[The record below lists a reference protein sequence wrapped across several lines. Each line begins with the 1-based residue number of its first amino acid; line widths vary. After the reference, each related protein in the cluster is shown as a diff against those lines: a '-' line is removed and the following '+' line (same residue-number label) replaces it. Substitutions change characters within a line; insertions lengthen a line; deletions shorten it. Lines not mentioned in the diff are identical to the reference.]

1 MAITTVLVVDD
12 DPKATDMLRRT
23 LIYEGFRVITA
34 ANGVD
39 ALAVARDQK
48 PAIMVLDW
56 NMPIMDGPATLRRLR
71 EEDGIP
77 VLMLTGRDALED
89 KVNALESGA
98 DDYLVKPFAPEEL
111 IARVRSLLRRT
122 NASNINGPLSVG
134 DLAFDPKLREVT
146 RGGRRIS
153 LSPREHDLML
163 YFMQRPCMVLKRE
176 QLLRDVWG
184 YDFGGDDG
192 VLDVYIGYLRSKL
205 EAAGESRI
213 IHTVRHVGYVLKTP
227 AESVGQ

>member
-12 DPKATDMLRRT
+12 DLKATDMLRRT
-23 LIYEGFRVITA
+23 LIYEGYRVITA

-39 ALAVARDQK
+39 ALAAARDQK
-48 PAIMVLDW
+48 PALMVLDW

-77 VLMLTGRDALED
+77 VLMLTGRATLED
-89 KVNALESGA
+89 KVSALESGA

-111 IARVRSLLRRT
+111 IARVRSLLRR
-122 NASNINGPLSVG
+122 ASQNSINGPISVG
-134 DLAFDPKLREVT
+134 DLAFDPKLRELT
-146 RGGRRIS
+146 RAGRRIS

-163 YFMQRPCMVLKRE
+163 YFLQRPCLVLKRE

-192 VLDVYIGYLRSKL
+192 VLDVYIGYLRAKL
-205 EAAGESRI
+205 EAAGEPRI
-213 IHTVRHVGYVLKTP
+213 IHTIRHVGYALKP
-227 AESVGQ
+227 QDESVAL

>member
-1 MAITTVLVVDD
+1 MALTTVLVVDD

-23 LIYEGFRVITA
+23 LIYEGYRVITA
-34 ANGVD
+34 SNGVD
-39 ALAVARDQK
+39 ALAAARDQK
-48 PAIMVLDW
+48 PGLMMLDW

-77 VLMLTGRDALED
+77 VLMLTGRAALED
-89 KVNALESGA
+89 KVNALEMGA

-111 IARVRSLLRRT
+111 IARVRSLLRR
-122 NASNINGPLSVG
+122 ASQNTANSPIALG
-134 DLAFDPKLREVT
+134 DLAFDPKLREIT
-146 RGGRRIS
+146 RAGRRVS

-192 VLDVYIGYLRSKL
+192 VLDVYIGYLRAKL
-205 EAAGESRI
+205 EAAGEPRI
-213 IHTVRHVGYVLKTP
+213 IHTVRHVGYVLK
-227 AESVGQ
+227 ASHESEGQ

>member
-1 MAITTVLVVDD
+1 MAISTILVVDD

-23 LIYEGFRVITA
+23 LIYEGYRVITA

-39 ALAVARDQK
+39 ALAAARDKQ
-48 PAIMVLDW
+48 PALMVLDW

-71 EEDGIP
+71 DDAGTP
-77 VLMLTGRDALED
+77 VLMLTGRAALED
-89 KVNALESGA
+89 KVKALEMGA

-111 IARVRSLLRRT
+111 IARVSALLRR
-122 NASNINGPLSVG
+122 AGHGSAVGPIDLG
-134 DLAFDPKLREVT
+134 DLAYDPKLREVT
-146 RGGRRIS
+146 RDGRRIN

-163 YFMQRPCMVLKRE
+163 YFMQRPCMVLKRD

-192 VLDVYIGYLRSKL
+192 VLDVYIGYLRAKL
-205 EAAGESRI
+205 EAAGEPRI
-213 IHTVRHVGYVLKTP
+213 IHTVRHVGYVLKIN
-227 AESVGQ
+227 ESTAR

>member
-1 MAITTVLVVDD
+1 MAMTTLLVVDD
-12 DPKATDMLRRT
+12 DAKATDMLRRT

-39 ALAVARDQK
+39 ALAAARDQQ
-48 PAIMVLDW
+48 PALMILDW

-71 EEDGIP
+71 EDDGIP
-77 VLMLTGRDALED
+77 VLMLTGRDALDD
-89 KVNALESGA
+89 KVNALEMGA

-111 IARVRSLLRRT
+111 IARVRALLRRVDQN
-122 NASNINGPLSVG
+122 NASGPVAVG
-134 DLAFDPKLREVT
+134 DLAFDPKMRELT

-163 YFMQRPCMVLKRE
+163 YFLQRPCLVLKRE

-192 VLDVYIGYLRSKL
+192 VLDVYIGYLRAKL
-205 EAAGESRI
+205 EAAGEPRI

-227 AESVGQ
+227 DESVSQ